1 MMFTF
6 PMCHLCSNLPVIIF
20 VILGTVAHEGVL
32 LSLHQTVNNL
42 KACNTTFYYLFI
54 TSDSLTCK
62 SLKIFCFVRLVI
74 LCALIY
80 SNNT

>member
-6 PMCHLCSNLPVIIF
+6 PTCHLCSNLLVIIF

-42 KACNTTFYYLFI
+42 KACNTTFYYLFT